1 MGKIYN
7 LQRTKAYRTKLRNNL
22 TSTEKM
28 LWFHIRSNQLGVKFR
43 RQHGIGL
50 YIADFYCP
58 VLNFVIE
65 IDGDSHYDENGIQ
78 HDKARTQYFS
88 NNRIEVIRFTN
99 HQVRENLMVVLDRID
114 SYIKSKLDH

>member
-22 TSTEKM
+22 TPAEKM
-28 LWFHIRSNQLGVKFR
+28 LWFYIRSNQLGVKFR
-43 RQHGIGL
+43 RQHGIGP

-58 VLNFVIE
+58 VLNLVIE

-99 HQVRENLMVVLDRID
+99 HQVRENLIAVLDRID
-114 SYIKSKLDH
+114 FYIKSKLDH

>member
-7 LQRTKAYRTKLRNNL
+7 LQKTKTYRTKLRNDL
-22 TSTEKM
+22 TPAEKM

-43 RQHGIGL
+43 RQHGIGP

-58 VLNFVIE
+58 VFKLVIE

-78 HDKARTQYFS
+78 HDRARTQYFI

-99 HQVRENLMVVLDRID
+99 HQVGENLMAVIERIN
-114 SYIKSKLDH
+114 SYIKSKLGH